1 MGTAQ
6 AYRGS
11 GRAEV
16 VHRGKPLWRR
26 SSRCGNESEC
36 VEVAVCED
44 RVLARDSKEP
54 RRSPLRFTAPVW
66 TRFLR
71 AVNQGALEGS

>member
-1 MGTAQ
+1 M
-6 AYRGS
+6 
-11 GRAEV
+11 

-44 RVLARDSKEP
+44 RVFARDSKEP
-54 RRSPLRFTAPVW
+54 LRSSVQFTAPVW

-71 AVNQGALEGS
+71 AVAQGALEGS